1 MKKILR
7 SLRVL
12 KLRYL
17 TKLVTHYFKK
27 FILRMQ
33 TDDLSVEEVDEVEER
48 VLNRFIMDS
57 VIRFLSGILI
67 EATYYIVVDELTD
80 FRGYNRSR
88 LTYVQ
93 ASYFTI
99 VSFSTIGYGD
109 VYPTMAVGEGERFL
123 QIY

>member
-1 MKKILR
+1 
-7 SLRVL
+7 
-12 KLRYL
+12 
-17 TKLVTHYFKK
+17 
-27 FILRMQ
+27 MQ